1 MTEPFDHLLEKY
13 ARLVVRVG
21 VNVQPGQEVVVRCL
35 PEQADAARAVAEEA
49 YRVGASRVTI
59 DYSDPH
65 LQRAAVQHAPED
77 QLGSSRPDEL
87 EKVRAWRETRP
98 ALISL
103 TGNPFP
109 TLMDG
114 LDPER
119 LAKSAPISLIQEVM
133 PIITTN
139 QVAWTV
145 VGAPTPGW
153 AASVGVADVA
163 ALWDAVA
170 VAMRLDQA
178 DPEQAWRDHLAKLA
192 ARAAVL
198 NGHGFD
204 RVRYRGPGTDVTIGL
219 ASESH
224 WVGGS
229 SENQDGVEFVPN
241 MPTEEVFFSP
251 DWRRAEGTVKT
262 TAPFFLSTMG
272 AIVEDLELELRDGT
286 ITGVSAGR
294 GEAEVQKQF
303 ELIPRSRHLG
313 EVAIVDSDS
322 RVATTGLVYKDMLY
336 DENVGSHI
344 AWGMGYPAAFRGSL
358 ELSSEERIDSGLNQ
372 ANTHVDIVVGSPEVQ
387 IDGIHTDGT
396 VVPVTRGDEFVLKD

>member
-1 MTEPFDHLLEKY
+1 MSEPFDHLLDKY

-21 VNVQPGQEVVVRCL
+21 VNVQPGQEVVINCL
-35 PEQADAARAVAEEA
+35 PEQADAARALAEEA
-49 YRVGASRVTI
+49 YRVGASRVSI

-65 LQRAAVQHAPED
+65 LQRAAVEHAPED
-77 QLGSSRPDEL
+77 RLGSSRPDEL
-87 EKVRAWRETRP
+87 DKVRAWRETRP

-119 LAKSAPISLIQEVM
+119 LAKSAPISLIQEAM

-170 VAMRLDQA
+170 VAMRLDEA
-178 DPEQAWRDHLAKLA
+178 DPEQAWRDHIAKLA

-198 NGHGFD
+198 NRHSFD

-219 ASESH
+219 APESR

-251 DWRRAEGTVKT
+251 DWRRAEGTLRT

-272 AIVEDLELELRDGT
+272 AIVEDLELEVRDGT
-286 ITGVSAGR
+286 ITGVSASR

-344 AWGMGYPAAFRGSL
+344 AWGMGYPAAFSGAL
-358 ELSSEERIDSGLNQ
+358 ELSTEQRIDSGLNQ

-387 IDGIHTDGT
+387 IDGVHADGS
-396 VVPVTRGDEFVLKD
+396 VVPVTRGDEFVLTD

>member
-1 MTEPFDHLLEKY
+1 MTEPFDHVLEKY

-21 VNVQPGQEVVVRCL
+21 VNVQPGQQVVITGL
-35 PEQADAARAVAEEA
+35 PEQADAARAIAEEA
-49 YRVGASRVTI
+49 YRVGASRVDI
-59 DYSDPH
+59 DYGDPH
-65 LQRAAVQHAPED
+65 LQRAAVLHAPED
-77 QLGSSRPDEL
+77 QLGSVRPSEIA
-87 EKVRAWRETRP
+87 KVRAWSEERP
-98 ALISL
+98 AVISL

-119 LAKSAPISLIQEVM
+119 LAKSAPLSLIQEVM
-133 PIITTN
+133 PIVTTN

-153 AASVGVADVA
+153 AASVGVAEVA

-170 VAMRLDQA
+170 VAMRLDEA
-178 DPEQAWRDHLAKLA
+178 DPQQAWRDHIAKLR
-192 ARAAVL
+192 ARAAIL
-198 NGHGFD
+198 NRRSFD
-204 RVRYRGPGTDVTIGL
+204 RVRYRGPGTDITIGL
-219 ASESH
+219 APQSR

-229 SENQDGVEFVPN
+229 LENQDGVEFVPN

-251 DWRRAEGTVKT
+251 DWRRAEGTLRT
-262 TAPFFLSTMG
+262 TAPFFLVTMG

-286 ITGVSAGR
+286 ITGVTAAR
-294 GEAEVQKQF
+294 GQAEVQQQF

-313 EVAIVDSDS
+313 EVAIVDADS

-344 AWGMGYPAAFRGSL
+344 AWGMGYPTAFQGAL
-358 ELSSEERIDSGLNQ
+358 DQTPEERIGSGLNQ

-387 IDGIHTDGT
+387 IDGIHADGV
-396 VVPVTRGDEFVLKD
+396 VVPVTRGNEFVLTD